1 MLPRE
6 RIYNKCSLVPR
17 LVLICFL
24 LGSLWFSLVLLL
36 VLLCFAFESPW
47 LSLSF
52 SSAFFLV
59 FFGSPWFCFW
69 LFFIATTVI
78 ITISGPF
85 CGALGPSRGH
95 LGAILGPRWARLDL
109 IFQGAQCTLKADPFL
124 DCPGARWPN
133 IASGWRKMAPRR
145 PQGGPSLAPKLRR
158 SIKHLFPDMR
168 YRDFR
173 ATTPIPLASA

>member
-95 LGAILGPRWARLDL
+95 LGAILGPCWAPLDL
-109 IFQGAQCTLKADPFL
+109 IFQGAQRTLKTDHSWIALGPSWGHL
-124 DCPGARWPN
+124 GTISGPSGGHLG
-133 IASGWRKMAPRR
+133 ASG
-145 PQGGPSLAPKLRR
+145 PS
-158 SIKHLFPDMR
+158 
-168 YRDFR
+168 
-173 ATTPIPLASA
+173 

>member
-6 RIYNKCSLVPR
+6 RIYNNCSLVPR

-109 IFQGAQCTLKADPFL
+109 IFQGAQRTLKTDHF
-124 DCPGARWPN
+124 W
-133 IASGWRKMAPRR
+133 IALRPSWSHLGTISGPS
-145 PQGGPSLAPKLRR
+145 GGPSWGQWPFIGCPRPLLAVCKSASSHLR
-158 SIKHLFPDMR
+158 
-168 YRDFR
+168 
-173 ATTPIPLASA
+173 ASCNIFGHRKALT